1 MPSCLWFTKKKTP
14 RDRLQSLIDYTE
26 EQKSSKDIGSWLNQ
40 EKNVLYF
47 FRSEPVLEEPEK
59 VIVLCKIRLCSFG
72 FEQLVFIYEKA
83 AFKIVVDNEA
93 KPTE

>member
-1 MPSCLWFTKKKTP
+1 MEVDLTKRKMFY
-14 RDRLQSLIDYTE
+14 I
-26 EQKSSKDIGSWLNQ
+26 
-40 EKNVLYF
+40 F

-72 FEQLVFIYEKA
+72 FEHLVFIYEKA

>member
-1 MPSCLWFTKKKTP
+1 MFY
-14 RDRLQSLIDYTE
+14 I
-26 EQKSSKDIGSWLNQ
+26 
-40 EKNVLYF
+40 F

-72 FEQLVFIYEKA
+72 FEHLVFIYEKA